1 MSISRRILRSFGYFS
16 RLGRCGDSS
25 SLTSQSFRASHDL
38 YGHFSG
44 DCLFSAESCS
54 FIKGGGSSLAYGRVS
69 TSNLN
74 LLMDCFLL
82 IYYVQRMCLQ
92 NNNRKHIQLKQSVRL
107 VGLEESHIDK
117 RALAEQG
124 MERCVGPSLEVVLLC
139 MVLNHK
145 VMLLN

>member
-1 MSISRRILRSFGYFS
+1 MFLISLSGMILF
-16 RLGRCGDSS
+16 
-25 SLTSQSFRASHDL
+25 TV
-38 YGHFSG
+38 
-44 DCLFSAESCS
+44 SCD
-54 FIKGGGSSLAYGRVS
+54 GS
-69 TSNLN
+69 
-74 LLMDCFLL
+74 
-82 IYYVQRMCLQ
+82 LQ
-92 NNNRKHIQLKQSVRL
+92 NNNREHIQLKQSVRL